1 MSNALNLRFNDVF
14 KDHRG
19 IYYYYVSP
27 VTQIDI
33 QKFGWDPYTIEA
45 NTHIFV
51 EISQKEFVYLTE
63 EEILHYLEYIS

>member
-1 MSNALNLRFNDVF
+1 MSNALNLRFNDVY
-14 KDHRG
+14 KDHRD

-33 QKFGWDPYTIEA
+33 LKKFVWDPNEMES

-51 EISQKEFVYLTE
+51 KISEKEFVYVTE
-63 EEILHYLEYIS
+63 EEILNHL